1 MKARIL
7 IIDDDKDIR
16 AVLRNILES
25 YGYLC
30 HEAAEALTALNEIQ
44 SQHFDLVLTDY
55 QMPMMDGIQ
64 FLKSLSDP
72 SGTPSVPVIMI
83 TGIGD
88 DQTKAKALQA
98 GAVAMF
104 TKPLNFDELL
114 LVIKKVISKSHNF
127 DPCSCMKK

>member
-7 IIDDDKDIR
+7 IIDDDKHIR
-16 AVLRNILES
+16 LVLRNILES
-25 YGYLC
+25 YGYHC
-30 HEAAEALTALNEIQ
+30 TEAAEALTALNEIQ
-44 SQHFDLVLTDY
+44 SQPFDLVLTDY

-88 DQTKAKALQA
+88 DHIKAKALRA

-114 LVIKKVISKSHNF
+114 LVIRQVISKSHKYE
-127 DPCSCMKK
+127 PCPCAKE

>member
-64 FLKSLSDP
+64 FLNSLSDP
-72 SGTPSVPVIMI
+72 SGTPTVPVIMI

-88 DQTKAKALQA
+88 DQIKAKALQA
-98 GAVAMF
+98 GALAMF

-114 LVIKKVISKSHNF
+114 LVIKQVISKSHKL
-127 DPCSCMKK
+127 DPCSCVKK

>member
-44 SQHFDLVLTDY
+44 NQHFDLVLTDY

-88 DQTKAKALQA
+88 DQTRAKALQA

-114 LVIKKVISKSHNF
+114 LVIKQVISKSHNYEPS
-127 DPCSCMKK
+127 PCVKE

>member
-16 AVLRNILES
+16 TVLRNILES

-30 HEAAEALTALNEIQ
+30 NEAAEALTALNEIQ
-44 SQHFDLVLTDY
+44 SQRFDLVLTDY

-64 FLKSLSDP
+64 FLKSLSDQ

-114 LVIKKVISKSHNF
+114 LVIKQVISKSHKF
-127 DPCSCMKK
+127 DSCPCVKE